1 VSHLNAPTEREL
13 APEALALL
21 QHFEKSYGRP
31 SHIYKVMSWNAR
43 FVDVAADA
51 WRRLVVE
58 PSTLERRVK
67 EAIVVVTCSTQE
79 TEYCVQGHSHA
90 LRRQGMSDAQVK
102 AVQTHTFDGFADPEL
117 SILRFAHKAA
127 GAPKS
132 LDKADFQKLENLG
145 LSKETILEILG
156 VVWVNTAMNFIVD
169 AMGLKRTEEQMKELE
184 RA

>member
-1 VSHLNAPTEREL
+1 
-13 APEALALL
+13 
-21 QHFEKSYGRP
+21 
-31 SHIYKVMSWNAR
+31 MSWNTQ
-43 FVDVAADA
+43 FVSTAADS

-58 PSTLERRVK
+58 PSTLERWVK

-90 LRRQGMSDAQVK
+90 LRRQGLSDAQVK
-102 AVQTHTFDGFADPEL
+102 AVQTHTFEGFSEAEL

-132 LDKADFQKLENLG
+132 LVRADFQRLEKLG
-145 LSKETILEILG
+145 LTNETILEILG

-169 AMGLKRTEEQMKELE
+169 ALGLQRTQEQMKELE
-184 RA
+184 RV